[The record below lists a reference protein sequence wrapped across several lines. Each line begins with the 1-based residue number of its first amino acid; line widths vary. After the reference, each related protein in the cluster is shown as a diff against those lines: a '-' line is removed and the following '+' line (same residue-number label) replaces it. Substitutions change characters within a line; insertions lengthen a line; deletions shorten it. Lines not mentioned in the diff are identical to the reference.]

1 MLNSLVGLEEEKN
14 EIYSEDA
21 YRPAKREMSPVADGR
36 RVSKQI
42 VVFEDGDQCE

>member
-21 YRPAKREMSPVADGR
+21 YRPKREMSPVADGR

-42 VVFEDGDQCE
+42 VVFEDGNKCE

>member
-14 EIYSEDA
+14 EIHSEDA
-21 YRPAKREMSPVADGR
+21 YRLTKREMSPVADGT

-42 VVFEDGDQCE
+42 VVFENGDQCE